1 MERGLTEVEIP
12 LQDTECEGVRTM
24 KDNAVNGSREE
35 LTGAKGRMEE
45 SRSRGNGG
53 RDVAKLRRLRLKALL
68 RELVDEE
75 GRMEATEML
84 GVAYRTLV
92 RAEET
97 GQITGRMRDALHRLL
112 GSRHGPDVARLKER
126 VSALEGRVNEMAVRL
141 HEAVAGKAQAEAS
154 PTVEGLQSSKRAVP
168 RRTDPELVTED
179 PATDDADVY
188 GEGWPLVEEWRRL
201 RQNHTNRGHTLSW
214 LTREQRLLTLELAI
228 MEQHGL
234 TLPPETQPLRG
245 FGRRGQTAWRW
256 EALRDTRRAMAR
268 RKMLRRLR
276 RILTLGLWWR

>member
-1 MERGLTEVEIP
+1 
-12 LQDTECEGVRTM
+12 M
-24 KDNAVNGSREE
+24 KDNAVSDTHADVAG
-35 LTGAKGRMEE
+35 TDGQQEE
-45 SRSRGNGG
+45 SRSGGNGG

-75 GRMEATEML
+75 GRMEAAEML

-126 VSALEGRVNEMAVRL
+126 VSALEGRVNEMTVRL
-141 HEAVAGKAQAEAS
+141 REAVAGEAQVEAS
-154 PTVEGLQSSKRAVP
+154 PTVVGLQSSRRAAP
-168 RRTDPELVTED
+168 PASRRTDPELVTED
-179 PATDDADVY
+179 PAADDAGVY
-188 GEGWPLVEEWRRL
+188 GEAWPLVEEWRRL
-201 RQNHTNRGHTLSW
+201 RQNHPNRGHTLSW
-214 LTREQRLLTLELAI
+214 LTTEQRLLTLELAM

-245 FGRRGQTAWRW
+245 FGRRGQIAWRG
-256 EALRDTRRAMAR
+256 EALRDTRKALVR
-268 RKMLRRLR
+268 RNMLRRLR
-276 RILTLGLWWR
+276 RALTLGRWWR

>member
-1 MERGLTEVEIP
+1 
-12 LQDTECEGVRTM
+12 M
-24 KDNAVNGSREE
+24 KDNAVSDTHADVAG
-35 LTGAKGRMEE
+35 TDGQQEE
-45 SRSRGNGG
+45 SRSGGNGG

-75 GRMEATEML
+75 GRMEAAEML

-141 HEAVAGKAQAEAS
+141 REAVARETQVEAS
-154 PTVEGLQSSKRAVP
+154 PTVVGLQSSRRTAP

-179 PATDDADVY
+179 PAADDADVY
-188 GEGWPLVEEWRRL
+188 GEAWPLVEEWRRL
-201 RQNHTNRGHTLSW
+201 RQNHPNRGHTLSW
-214 LTREQRLLTLELAI
+214 LTTEQRLLTLELAM

-245 FGRRGQTAWRW
+245 FGGRGQIAWRW
-256 EALRDTRRAMAR
+256 EALRDTRKALVR

-276 RILTLGLWWR
+276 RVLTLGRWWR

>member
-1 MERGLTEVEIP
+1 
-12 LQDTECEGVRTM
+12 M
-24 KDNAVNGSREE
+24 KDNSVNGAKGE

-45 SRSRGNGG
+45 SRSGGNGG

-75 GRMEATEML
+75 GRMEAAEML

-97 GQITGRMRDALHRLL
+97 GQITGRMRDALHSLL
-112 GSRHGPDVARLKER
+112 GSQQGPQLARLKER
-126 VSALEGRVNEMAVRL
+126 VSALEGRVNEMARRL
-141 HEAVAGKAQAEAS
+141 PEAMAGKAQAEAS
-154 PTVEGLQSSKRAVP
+154 PTVVGLRAVTP
-168 RRTDPELVTED
+168 PVARRTDPELVTEN
-179 PATDDADVY
+179 PAADDADVY
-188 GEGWPLVEEWRRL
+188 GEAWPLVEEWRRL
-201 RQNHTNRGHTLSW
+201 RAGHPNRGHTLSW
-214 LTREQRLLTLELAI
+214 LTTEQRLLTLELAM

-245 FGRRGQTAWRW
+245 FGRRGQIAWRW
-256 EALRDTRRAMAR
+256 EALRDTRKALAR

>member
-1 MERGLTEVEIP
+1 
-12 LQDTECEGVRTM
+12 M
-24 KDNAVNGSREE
+24 KDNSMNGSKEE
-35 LTGAKGRMEE
+35 LAGTDGQQEE
-45 SRSRGNGG
+45 SRSGGNGG

-75 GRMEATEML
+75 GRMEAAEML

-126 VSALEGRVNEMAVRL
+126 VSALEGRVKEMAVRL
-141 HEAVAGKAQAEAS
+141 REAVAGKAQAEAS
-154 PTVEGLQSSKRAVP
+154 PTVEGLQSSRRAAPPVL
-168 RRTDPELVTED
+168 RRTDPEVVTED
-179 PATDDADVY
+179 PATDDSDVY
-188 GEGWPLVEEWRRL
+188 GEAWPLVEEWRRL
-201 RQNHTNRGHTLSW
+201 RAGHTNRGHTLSW
-214 LTREQRLLTLELAI
+214 LSTEQRLLTLELAM

-276 RILTLGLWWR
+276 RILTLGLWWK

>member
-1 MERGLTEVEIP
+1 
-12 LQDTECEGVRTM
+12 M
-24 KDNAVNGSREE
+24 KDNAVSDTHADVAG
-35 LTGAKGRMEE
+35 TDGQQEE
-45 SRSRGNGG
+45 SRSGGNGG
-53 RDVAKLRRLRLKALL
+53 RDVAKLRRLHLKALL

-75 GRMEATEML
+75 GRMEAAEML

-112 GSRHGPDVARLKER
+112 GSRHGHDVARLKER

-141 HEAVAGKAQAEAS
+141 REAVAGKAQAEAS

-168 RRTDPELVTED
+168 RRTDPELVTEE
-179 PATDDADVY
+179 PAADDAGVY
-188 GEGWPLVEEWRRL
+188 GEAWPLVEEWRRL
-201 RQNHTNRGHTLSW
+201 RAGHPNRGHTLSW
-214 LTREQRLLTLELAI
+214 LTTEQRLLTLELAM
-228 MEQHGL
+228 MEQCGL

-245 FGRRGQTAWRW
+245 FGRRGQIAWRW
-256 EALRDTRRAMAR
+256 EALRDTRKALAR
-268 RKMLRRLR
+268 RKMLRLLR

>member
-1 MERGLTEVEIP
+1 
-12 LQDTECEGVRTM
+12 M
-24 KDNAVNGSREE
+24 KDNAVSDTHADVAG
-35 LTGAKGRMEE
+35 TDGQQEE
-45 SRSRGNGG
+45 SRSGGNGG
-53 RDVAKLRRLRLKALL
+53 RDVAKLRRLHLKALL

-75 GRMEATEML
+75 GRMEAAEML

-141 HEAVAGKAQAEAS
+141 REAVAGETQVEAS
-154 PTVEGLQSSKRAVP
+154 PTVVGLQSSRRAVP
-168 RRTDPELVTED
+168 RRTDPELVTEE
-179 PATDDADVY
+179 PAADDAGVY
-188 GEGWPLVEEWRRL
+188 GEAWPLVEEWRRL
-201 RQNHTNRGHTLSW
+201 RQNHPNRGHTLSW
-214 LTREQRLLTLELAI
+214 LTTEQRLLTLELAM
-228 MEQHGL
+228 MEQCGL

-245 FGRRGQTAWRW
+245 FGRRGQIAWRW
-256 EALRDTRRAMAR
+256 EALRDTRKAMAR

>member
-1 MERGLTEVEIP
+1 MAGTDG
-12 LQDTECEGVRTM
+12 QQ
-24 KDNAVNGSREE
+24 
-35 LTGAKGRMEE
+35 EE
-45 SRSRGNGG
+45 SRSGGNGG

-75 GRMEATEML
+75 GRMEAAEM

-141 HEAVAGKAQAEAS
+141 REAVAGKAQAEAS

-168 RRTDPELVTED
+168 RRTDPEIVTED
-179 PATDDADVY
+179 PAADDADVY
-188 GEGWPLVEEWRRL
+188 GEAWPLVEEWRRL
-201 RQNHTNRGHTLSW
+201 RQNHPNQGHTLSW
-214 LTREQRLLTLELAI
+214 LTTEQRLLTLELAM

-234 TLPPETQPLRG
+234 TLPPETQPLRVSVAG
-245 FGRRGQTAWRW
+245 DRPPGVGRRCA
-256 EALRDTRRAMAR
+256 TRERPSQGERCCAGCGASSPWGGGGGR
-268 RKMLRRLR
+268 S
-276 RILTLGLWWR
+276 